1 MFHDLPSSSLP
12 SSSLP
17 SSSLPSLFLFLPSL
31 LSSSSSPPSSL
42 CSLYCRDEKLLAQGI
57 DPRQLRDAEEEVKL
71 VFPPLPEASLAG
83 TVPTSKQSP
92 AKTRGAVEWKAPSKS
107 LRRTGVAAA
116 STVSEQPKP
125 SDEINDRDLPSSTP
139 APPPLIVPIVT
150 HSKDSAEGQ
159 SLFPGHHHHQSW

>member
-1 MFHDLPSSSLP
+1 M
-12 SSSLP
+12 
-17 SSSLPSLFLFLPSL
+17 
-31 LSSSSSPPSSL
+31 
-42 CSLYCRDEKLLAQGI
+42 AQGI